1 MVGVLPQIM
10 KISELHPDPRNANK
24 GSKRGSQAIESS
36 LRRFGAGRSI
46 LIDKNGVVI
55 AGNKTF
61 ENAKAAGL
69 NDVIVVQ
76 TDGTKLVAVQRTDL
90 DLADP
95 KAIELAVA
103 DNRAGELSL
112 EWDADILN
120 ELSGELNLQ
129 PFFTAE
135 ELAATLGIDPDGD
148 PNMEP
153 EVAESKYKEQYG
165 VMVICPSEE
174 NQREVYDQLSAAGF
188 NCRVVCT

>member
-1 MVGVLPQIM
+1 M
-10 KISELHPDPRNANK
+10 KISDLHPDTRNANK
-24 GSKRGSQAIESS
+24 GTKRGNQAIESS

-46 LIDKNGVVI
+46 LLDKHGVII
-55 AGNKTF
+55 AGNKTA

-69 NDVIVVQ
+69 DDVIVVQ

-90 DLADP
+90 DLSDP
-95 KAIELAVA
+95 KAIELAIA

-112 EWDADILN
+112 EWDADILK

-135 ELAATLGIDPDGD
+135 ELAATLGIDTDGD

-153 EVAESKYKEQYG
+153 EIPESKYKEQYG
-165 VMVICPSEE
+165 VMVICPSED
-174 NQREVYDQLSAAGF
+174 NQREVYDQLIAEGF